1 MNKSVNIAFHGSSS
15 HLIFVQDTA
24 HVDIRYSL
32 ISRGSSPSFSQ
43 SARDQTESAAPWA
56 WFHQTQWRRRDT
68 GARNN
73 GTLWQY
79 PHLFRYTQI
88 PSQCSLGK
96 FIVGPNITR
105 VINHPPIKTRHKTL
119 RVIRTVVSIVAVCQ
133 I

>member
-68 GARNN
+68 GARKN

-79 PHLFRYTQI
+79 PNLFRYTQI
-88 PSQCSLGK
+88 PSQCSRREIYRRAK
-96 FIVGPNITR
+96 
-105 VINHPPIKTRHKTL
+105 HKSSANKNTSQNSQ
-119 RVIRTVVSIVAVCQ
+119 RYQNSVVSVVAVCQ